1 MGASLGTH
9 LLSKK
14 DRHLSEATGRT
25 YVKEDDKHDRPLMD
39 SSHQPY
45 GDIWPGGVRLF
56 DQVSDAKAK
65 SELVSK
71 LIPHI
76 WQGFL
81 LPTSLFS
88 IQTLDSVYSFEG
100 FVLNY
105 LMAEYL
111 KI

>member
-1 MGASLGTH
+1 MVQFSGLSVTEQGFKTLKLGLETLSTKDGASLGTH

-76 WQGFL
+76 
-81 LPTSLFS
+81 
-88 IQTLDSVYSFEG
+88 
-100 FVLNY
+100 
-105 LMAEYL
+105 
-111 KI
+111 